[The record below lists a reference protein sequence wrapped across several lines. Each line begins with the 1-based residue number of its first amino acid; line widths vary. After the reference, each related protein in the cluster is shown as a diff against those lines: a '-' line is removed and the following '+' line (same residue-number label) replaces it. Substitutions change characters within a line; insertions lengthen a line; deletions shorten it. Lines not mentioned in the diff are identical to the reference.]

1 MSRDYPRRAACIGP
15 VDGCFFQDHAS
26 YVAAASAKEAEAF
39 ESFRSYLEENQELL
53 SYVSRQ
59 GDGEGGALVR
69 VLKEVLFDPPIDRPK
84 AYRKA
89 KISAALRTAV
99 FERDA
104 YRCKH
109 CGDHKDLCADHIHP
123 EVLGGETTFENLQT
137 LCRPCNA
144 SKGSRV
150 EPLQ

>member
-1 MSRDYPRRAACIGP
+1 MSMDRKPLQIGP
-15 VDGCFFQDHAS
+15 LEGKYFDNYPD
-26 YVAAASAKEAEAF
+26 YLSAVSQKEAEAF
-39 ESFRSYLEENQELL
+39 ENFRDYLAENADLL

-59 GDGEGGALVR
+59 GDGEGGALIR
-69 VLKEVLFDPPIDRPK
+69 ILKEALFDPPTDRPK

-89 KISAALRTAV
+89 KIHGALRTAV

-104 YRCKH
+104 YRCKR
-109 CGDHKDLCADHIHP
+109 CGSYKDLCADHIYP